1 MLSIYYS
8 RASWAN
14 KDFYP
19 AALWDTAAP
28 TSACSD
34 VSKAMGLGPGFWRVE
49 PDGLTLACG
58 PLDSAVYKSVL
69 GGLTRLGP
77 RVP

>member
-34 VSKAMGLGPGFWRVE
+34 VSKATGLGPGFWRVE
-49 PDGLTLACG
+49 PDG
-58 PLDSAVYKSVL
+58 
-69 GGLTRLGP
+69 
-77 RVP
+77 